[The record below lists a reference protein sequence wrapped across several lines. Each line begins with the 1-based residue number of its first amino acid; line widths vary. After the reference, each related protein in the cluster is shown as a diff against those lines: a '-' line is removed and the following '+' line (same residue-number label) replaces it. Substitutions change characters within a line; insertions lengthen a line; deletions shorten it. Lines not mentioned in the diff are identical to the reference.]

1 MCFGGM
7 TQYIK
12 YFYNSRIKD
21 RSFIKV
27 PVFHPTHGPLFWS
40 KEAGALLGEAELA
53 TGKGIVI

>member
-1 MCFGGM
+1 M